1 MMCILIP
8 NIISFHNIGCNTR
21 KEKKKPLYNTKN
33 NLIKCIKVQK
43 LSGTKI
49 INWGS
54 SRCPKLINLFKRFE
68 LEAKQYI

>member
-8 NIISFHNIGCNTR
+8 NIISLHNIGCNIR
-21 KEKKKPLYNTKN
+21 KKERKKPLYNTKN
-33 NLIKCIKVQK
+33 NLIKCIKVQN

-54 SRCPKLINLFKRFE
+54 SRGPKLIHLFKRFE
-68 LEAKQYI
+68 

>member
-8 NIISFHNIGCNTR
+8 NIISLHHIGCNTR
-21 KEKKKPLYNTKN
+21 KKEEKTLYNTKN
-33 NLIKCIKVQK
+33 NLIKCIKVQI

-54 SRCPKLINLFKRFE
+54 SRGPKLIHLFKRFE
-68 LEAKQYI
+68 

>member
-8 NIISFHNIGCNTR
+8 SIISFHHIGCNTGK
-21 KEKKKPLYNTKN
+21 KEEEPTIQYKK
-33 NLIKCIKVQK
+33 NLIKCIKVQN

-54 SRCPKLINLFKRFE
+54 SRGPKLIHLFKRFE
-68 LEAKQYI
+68 